1 MPGFLP
7 AIIDWPQAR
16 TWPAPTLVVAH
27 GAGDWP
33 EPHCELWRRL
43 LGARGVIVCLRGRAL
58 RKGSDAHG
66 YYFPDHLALERETLA
81 ALAALRERYAGFADS
96 ERIVYA
102 GYSQGATMGALMLMN
117 HGELAPTLLLVE
129 GGSGDWTSARARRF
143 ALSGGRRVALLCG
156 TPGCQRRALQS
167 VERLKAV
174 ELDASLRYR
183 AGAGHTY
190 VGAISAD
197 MVAAFDELTRDDSRW
212 AQ

>member
-1 MPGFLP
+1 MPDFLP
-7 AIIDWPQAR
+7 AVIDWPRAA

-33 EPHCELWRRL
+33 ESHCELWRTL
-43 LGARGVIVCLRGRAL
+43 LGRRGVIVCLRGRAL

-81 ALAALRERYAGFADS
+81 ALGALRERYTGFADS

-102 GYSQGATMGALMLMN
+102 GYSQGATMGALMLID
-117 HGELAPTLLLVE
+117 HGKLAPALLLVE
-129 GGSGDWTSARARRF
+129 GGSGDWTSLRARRF
-143 ALSGGRRVALLCG
+143 AASGGQRVALLCG
-156 TPGCQRRALQS
+156 TPGCQRRAVQS

-174 ELDASLRYR
+174 AIEASLRYR

-190 VGAISAD
+190 LGAISSD
-197 MVAAFDELTRDDSRW
+197 MATAFDELTRGDARW
-212 AQ
+212 AP